1 MTKSKYGWV
10 WGATAAGT
18 AAALAGAAL
27 GWRRIAGKRQ
37 TITRGVT
44 VDRPLGA
51 VRELVQDTDVLAGAL
66 GRPVEVTVQPAP
78 ADWGTEIHVEVD
90 RAHDKAARTAL
101 RQVKSVLECGQVLST
116 RDDPAARGSVAEAIT
131 NAMRDRLMAGG
142 RP

>member
-1 MTKSKYGWV
+1 MMRSKYGWV
-10 WGATAAGT
+10 WGATAAAA

-27 GWRRIAGKRQ
+27 GWRIAGKRQ
-37 TITRGVT
+37 TVTRGVT

-51 VRELVQDTDVLAGAL
+51 VRELMQDTDVLAGAV
-66 GRPVEVTVQPAP
+66 GRPVKVTVQPAP

-101 RQVKSVLECGQVLST
+101 RQVKSAIECGQVLST

>member
-1 MTKSKYGWV
+1 MMRSKYGWV
-10 WGATAAGT
+10 WGAPAAAA

-27 GWRRIAGKRQ
+27 GWRIAGKRQ
-37 TITRGVT
+37 TVTRGVT

-51 VRELVQDTDVLAGAL
+51 VRELMQDTDVLAGAV
-66 GRPVEVTVQPAP
+66 GRPVKVTVQPAP

-101 RQVKSVLECGQVLST
+101 RQVKSAIECGQVLST
-116 RDDPAARGSVAEAIT
+116 RDDPAARGLVAEAIT
-131 NAMRDRLMAGG
+131 NAMRDRLTAGG